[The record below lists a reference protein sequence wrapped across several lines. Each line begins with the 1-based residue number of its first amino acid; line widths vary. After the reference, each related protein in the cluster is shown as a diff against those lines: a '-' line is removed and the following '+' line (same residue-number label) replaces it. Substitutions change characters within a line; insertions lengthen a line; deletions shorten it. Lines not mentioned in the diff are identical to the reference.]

1 MACVGD
7 ILHISFTV
15 SPEWYPAQYLDP
27 FYIKVETMMSCQV
40 GQTEG
45 WATIVNRMKEIVQ
58 YELAPTHIMRYHQK
72 LNEISPNTDYSVD
85 SATANSMVKQV
96 QLDTVTSG
104 DVQAGMAHVHVD
116 LNHLPPSFSDSAN
129 YMQPPLRA
137 QAPAIQT
144 PGSGGPLLLA
154 WYARPNPPVQHLV
167 TGRCVYT
174 SKGQ

>member
-72 LNEISPNTDYSVD
+72 LNKISLNTDYSVN
-85 SATANSMVKQV
+85 SATANLMVKKV
-96 QLDTVTSG
+96 
-104 DVQAGMAHVHVD
+104 
-116 LNHLPPSFSDSAN
+116 
-129 YMQPPLRA
+129 
-137 QAPAIQT
+137 
-144 PGSGGPLLLA
+144 
-154 WYARPNPPVQHLV
+154 
-167 TGRCVYT
+167 
-174 SKGQ
+174 